1 MQPYRIAVCEDEAP
15 IREQLSGLC
24 CSILSEWGVEGAVT
38 CFASADDLREALE
51 PGPDAFDLFL
61 LDIRMEGTSGLDL
74 ARWLYRQG
82 VRERVIF
89 VTGAAEYA
97 VEGYRTHPLHYLLKP
112 VERPALAEALWLGWE
127 RHRPRTVLFRQDGRD
142 VALPTE
148 EILYLEGRNHGVEI
162 HLAGETQSFPISLAE
177 AEALLPAGFFSRCH
191 KSFLVN
197 LAAVEDIGGGELLLR
212 GGERLPVSRAFY
224 RSFQSDLV
232 RYVNRSGGR

>member
-24 CSILSEWGVEGAVT
+24 CSILSEWGWRGPSPALPPPTT
-38 CFASADDLREALE
+38 CAKRWSPA
-51 PGPDAFDLFL
+51 
-61 LDIRMEGTSGLDL
+61 RMPSTCSC
-74 ARWLYRQG
+74 WLYRQG

-127 RHRPRTVLFRQDGRD
+127 RHRPRTVLFRQGGRD

-148 EILYLEGRNHGVEI
+148 EILYLEGRNHGVEV

-197 LAAVEDIGGGELLLR
+197 LAAVEDIGGGKLLLR

>member
-1 MQPYRIAVCEDEAP
+1 MLLHPLGV
-15 IREQLSGLC
+15 
-24 CSILSEWGVEGAVT
+24 GVEGAVT
-38 CFASADDLREALE
+38 CFASADNLREALE

-82 VRERVIF
+82 VRERFIF

-112 VERPALAEALWLGWE
+112 VER
-127 RHRPRTVLFRQDGRD
+127 
-142 VALPTE
+142 
-148 EILYLEGRNHGVEI
+148 
-162 HLAGETQSFPISLAE
+162 
-177 AEALLPAGFFSRCH
+177 
-191 KSFLVN
+191 
-197 LAAVEDIGGGELLLR
+197 
-212 GGERLPVSRAFY
+212 LPVSRAFY